1 MFYDP
6 MQASRGDTATIVGV
20 TVYCDG
26 MTKTEHTTR
35 EQVES
40 QRAAILNRLG
50 VTLDEL
56 SERADAGELVG
67 DEWLA
72 WAEVSELTY
81 LLGE

>member
-1 MFYDP
+1 VSYELA
-6 MQASRGDTATIVGV
+6 ASQVDVSAVVGPS
-20 TVYCDG
+20 VYCDG

-35 EQVES
+35 DQVERQRTAILESLGLSVAELS
-40 QRAAILNRLG
+40 QRA
-50 VTLDEL
+50 E
-56 SERADAGELVG
+56 AGELVG